1 MSIRFKK
8 PTEFTQSASVAR
20 ADLSVLSIKVVSL
33 CLFCVW
39 LTATVCFSVYSQAI
53 PIAQSEST
61 QSENGQSE
69 NTPRENA
76 QDKMMDRSHLPID
89 VPSQAKPLAL
99 SLSLAKDAMSGVNL
113 TITTEHY
120 HFALPPSEMTMQAM
134 MSPAYHPI
142 SGFLAG
148 HAHLYINGDK
158 VQRLYG
164 QHVHLPEH
172 FFKQGINTI
181 SVTLNNHGH
190 MQWQQKQKAV
200 VSTLYVNSE
209 ALDKVTHQFDSFP
222 VIQR

>member
-1 MSIRFKK
+1 MSNTFKK
-8 PTEFTQSASVAR
+8 PSKFTQSAPVAK
-20 ADLSVLSIKVVSL
+20 AVPSVLSIKVVSL

-39 LTATVCFSVYSQAI
+39 LTATVCFSLYSQTM
-53 PIAQSEST
+53 PSAQQRSIQLKSS
-61 QSENGQSE
+61 QLNSSQLK
-69 NTPRENA
+69 NA
-76 QDKMMDRSHLPID
+76 QDKMMDHSHLPID

-164 QHVHLPEH
+164 QHVHLPDR